1 LPQSHVTKRVIQI
14 DSVVLFQ
21 KSNWMLCCHVDV
33 QEQSAILSVH
43 IRLAGFLSPLPS
55 LLLAAVAAAAA
66 TAAAAAAAT
75 TRCCYTILPQLVVI
89 SKRQGGTT
97 VTKAE
102 ESVVDP

>member
-66 TAAAAAAAT
+66 TAAAAT